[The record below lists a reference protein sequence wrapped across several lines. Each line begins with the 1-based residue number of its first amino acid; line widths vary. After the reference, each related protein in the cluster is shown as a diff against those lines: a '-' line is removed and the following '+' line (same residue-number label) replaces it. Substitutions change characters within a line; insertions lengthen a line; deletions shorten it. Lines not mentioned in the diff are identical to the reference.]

1 MWSQFGSGISGR
13 KKLHST
19 PLHIELQIQK
29 WNLVSISRILQLR
42 VVGAVVGDWLESGL
56 FIEWVFEKVCAC
68 GWFLWHTCRR
78 RRRRREWVPCRMQAK
93 HSELTYH
100 MANSQST
107 PHPCYLTQHNS
118 GQNFLLQTC
127 LKTDGQFWLLQ
138 VDHKESAILL
148 VSPRCNNCWH
158 MKSFHNII
166 LVTKWRRS
174 LRIRRRREDLHSW
187 VCGVLKVSA
196 SQF

>member
-1 MWSQFGSGISGR
+1 M
-13 KKLHST
+13 
-19 PLHIELQIQK
+19 
-29 WNLVSISRILQLR
+29 
-42 VVGAVVGDWLESGL
+42 GAVVGDWLESGL

-118 GQNFLLQTC
+118 GQNCLLQTC

-158 MKSFHNII
+158 MKSFHNTI

-174 LRIRRRREDLHSW
+174 LRIRRRREDLHLW
-187 VCGVLKVSA
+187 VCGVSQGFCLAILKRSVVGFRRKFLA
-196 SQF
+196 WIFEEDLWWVCEAGFWK